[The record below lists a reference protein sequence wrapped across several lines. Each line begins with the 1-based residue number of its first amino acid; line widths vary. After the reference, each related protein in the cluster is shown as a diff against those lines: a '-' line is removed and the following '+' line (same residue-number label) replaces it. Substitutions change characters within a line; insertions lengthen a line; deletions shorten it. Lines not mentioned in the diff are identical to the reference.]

1 VPVSSGKM
9 NERERMICA
18 RVKEFRKKIGWR
30 QSEFAAQL
38 GITLNQLASIEYGRT
53 PLRYDVAWQ
62 MKILFKVALE
72 WLSVGEL
79 GPADSFQD
87 NLPPPEST
95 GLPDSALLSDVSDKI
110 NGSVPTLNFAAKPPK
125 KIPLDREDQKH
136 RAIIAYMLREQIDVW
151 ISKVPQGY
159 TADYCDKLFALTKK
173 YLDALPKEADEV
185 ISARMDALMWDEMR
199 RDLRSRLSKQIPA
212 QKDSLTKITD
222 SGNNR
227 DVKAKLPALLK
238 RLNEATRERGQKTE
252 LAKFMG
258 VPLPNVSQWLS
269 GDREPDGE
277 NTLRLLHWVE
287 QQERQK

>member
-1 VPVSSGKM
+1 M
-9 NERERMICA
+9 NDRERMICA

-38 GITLNQLASIEYGRT
+38 GITLNQLASIEYERT

-62 MKILFKVALE
+62 MKTLFKVALE

-110 NGSVPTLNFAAKPPK
+110 NGAVPTFNFAAKPPK
-125 KIPLDREDQKH
+125 KISLDREDQKH
-136 RAIIAYMLREQIDVW
+136 RAVIAYMLREQIDVW
-151 ISKVPQGY
+151 ISKVPKGY

-173 YLDALPKEADEV
+173 YLDALPKETDEV

-199 RDLRSRLSKQIPA
+199 RDLHSRLSKEISL
-212 QKDSLTKITD
+212 QKDGLTNVAL
-222 SGNNR
+222 SGNNQ
-227 DVKAKLPALLK
+227 DVKAKLPGLLK
-238 RLNEATRERGQKTE
+238 RLNEATCERGAKAA

-258 VPLPNVSQWLS
+258 VKLPTVSRWLS
-269 GDREPDGE
+269 GTKEPGGE